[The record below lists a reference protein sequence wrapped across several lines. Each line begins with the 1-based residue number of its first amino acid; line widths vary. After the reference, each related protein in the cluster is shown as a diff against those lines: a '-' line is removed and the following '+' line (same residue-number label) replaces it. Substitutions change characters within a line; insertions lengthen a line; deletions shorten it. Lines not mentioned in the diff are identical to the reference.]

1 MLLLLLLLCCL
12 CPALSS
18 KVNKNKLFPEYGI
31 NFRYIGEIKNGLDRV
46 SVVNSVPLP
55 RFKDIHISPLKF
67 HNCSMDMDLNS
78 AISKEHRRLQIVVSE
93 WCAKAT
99 PYMQHLRKKEKY
111 FVDRL
116 HGLLENDLYSVLPQ
130 LRHGS
135 QVTRPCRGLRTL
147 VISAVTGLITLAVE
161 SLGSYLRNKQERR
174 INDVVLAMRED
185 NTVVQNTLQQY
196 SNDFL
201 MYGRYNVETLEKVIQ
216 TVNSLHHRQTQLE
229 EVFAKTQSGRVDEV
243 IDAISFNFDLPLVYE
258 TG

>member
-12 CPALSS
+12 SPALGS
-18 KVNKNKLFPEYGI
+18 KVNRNKLFPEYGI

-46 SVVNSVPLP
+46 SVVTSVPLP

-78 AISKEHRRLQIVVSE
+78 AISKEHRRLQIAVSE
-93 WCAKAT
+93 WCTKAM

-130 LRHGS
+130 LRRGS
-135 QVTRPCRGLRTL
+135 QVIRPRRGLGTL

-161 SLGSYLRNKQERR
+161 SLGSYLRNKQEKR
-174 INDVVLAMRED
+174 INEAVLAMRKI
-185 NTVVQNTLQQY
+185 TQ
-196 SNDFL
+196 
-201 MYGRYNVETLEKVIQ
+201 RYRIRCNNIQMIFWCTAVIM
-216 TVNSLHHRQTQLE
+216 
-229 EVFAKTQSGRVDEV
+229 
-243 IDAISFNFDLPLVYE
+243 
-258 TG
+258 